1 MIPIFN
7 ELAASALESMIPL
20 MNARKLKVIAAF
32 FPKFITLS
40 NFFSQKRWNKIKG
53 FIPRKA
59 PKGQPAPS
67 GAFLRS
73 AIFSVVL
80 GSKIL
85 CGFKFD

>member
-1 MIPIFN
+1 
-7 ELAASALESMIPL
+7 MIPL
-20 MNARKLKVIAAF
+20 NTAKKLKAITVF
-32 FPKFITLS
+32 FAKFISRS

-73 AIFSVVL
+73 AIFSAVL
-80 GSKIL
+80 GLKIL

>member
-40 NFFSQKRWNKIKG
+40 NFFSQKRWNKISG
-53 FIPRKA
+53 FR
-59 PKGQPAPS
+59 
-67 GAFLRS
+67 LENLVR
-73 AIFSVVL
+73 L
-80 GSKIL
+80 
-85 CGFKFD
+85 